1 VVLIWWCIRWPTPN
15 DIYENFIMIAC
26 LNRRLARG
34 AFLSAVVLSILA
46 VGLVHVG
53 VAIASEKPEQK
64 HERPWLMVGLS
75 TDGCSRG
82 CKHVF
87 SVIKE
92 LSGNPNGVILH
103 FSKVTPELVA
113 EMQPE
118 FIVLSPQGTPWC
130 RYSGELGVALQNF
143 LWMLPVL
150 AEDMNIPMLGI
161 CGGHQA
167 LALAFGGRVGPV
179 RAVDD
184 DCMPYSRDRQGGVV
198 PLTMTHSD
206 PIFDGVNGT
215 IRIVESHFDE
225 VKVLPPG
232 FVLLASERVSRNQ
245 IIRHPNKPVYGIQ
258 GHPEYFYGSRPEGG
272 ILLKNFL
279 KIASLHNKTVRSIE
293 DAPPQLISLGQSS
306 GHVAPVAK
314 P

>member
-1 VVLIWWCIRWPTPN
+1 MKFFLKPVVRIVLPLCIALVALFWMCRESAAG
-15 DIYENFIMIAC
+15 DESKSEN
-26 LNRRLARG
+26 R
-34 AFLSAVVLSILA
+34 
-46 VGLVHVG
+46 
-53 VAIASEKPEQK
+53 
-64 HERPWLMVGLS
+64 RPWLMVGLS

-87 SVIKE
+87 SVIKQ

-103 FSKVTPELVA
+103 FSKVTLESVM

-130 RYSGELGVALQNF
+130 RYSGELGVSLQNF
-143 LWMLPVL
+143 LWSLPVF
-150 AEDMNIPMLGI
+150 AEELNIPMLGI

-167 LALAFGGRVGPV
+167 LALAFGGKVGPV

-198 PLTMTHSD
+198 PLTVTFQD
-206 PIFDGVNGT
+206 PIFEGVAGS
-215 IRIVESHFDE
+215 IRMLESHFDE

-232 FVLLASERVSRNQ
+232 FVLLASEKVSRNQ
-245 IIRHPNKPVYGIQ
+245 IIRHPSKPVYGIQ
-258 GHPEYFYGSRPEGG
+258 GHPEHFFSNRPDGG

-279 KIASLHNKTVRSIE
+279 RIATAHNKAVKRFPE
-293 DAPPQLISLGQSS
+293 PQQLISSVEEHGQSLR
-306 GHVAPVAK
+306 
-314 P
+314 

>member
-1 VVLIWWCIRWPTPN
+1 
-15 DIYENFIMIAC
+15 MIAC
-26 LNRRLARG
+26 LNRCLARG
-34 AFLSAVVLSILA
+34 AFLSAFVLSILA
-46 VGLVHVG
+46 LGLVHVG
-53 VAIASEKPEQK
+53 VARASEKPEQQ

-87 SVIKE
+87 SVIKD

-103 FSKVTPELVA
+103 FSKVTPELIA
-113 EMQPE
+113 EMRPE

-150 AEDMNIPMLGI
+150 AEEMNIPMLGI

-215 IRIVESHFDE
+215 IRILESHFDE

-279 KIASLHNKTVRSIE
+279 KIASLHNKAVRSIVDGE
-293 DAPPQLISLGQSS
+293 PPQLISLGQSL
-306 GHVAPVAK
+306 GNVAPVAK

>member
-1 VVLIWWCIRWPTPN
+1 
-15 DIYENFIMIAC
+15 MIT
-26 LNRRLARG
+26 LFNRRFVR
-34 AFLSAVVLSILA
+34 SALVAISVVAILA
-46 VGLVHVG
+46 TGLSEIG
-53 VAIASEKPEQK
+53 IATAADKVKKED
-64 HERPWLMVGLS
+64 RPWLMVGLS

-82 CKHVF
+82 CNRVF

-92 LSGNPNGVILH
+92 LSGNPNGMIMH
-103 FSKVTPELVA
+103 FSKVTREVLA

-118 FIVLSPQGTPWC
+118 FILLSPQGTPWC

-143 LWMLPVL
+143 LWMLPVA
-150 AEDMNIPMLGI
+150 AEEMNIPMLGI

-184 DCMPYSRDRQGGVV
+184 DCMPYTHDRQGGVV
-198 PLTMTHSD
+198 PLTLTQSD

-232 FVLLASERVSRNQ
+232 FILLASEKVSPNQ
-245 IIRHPNKPVYGIQ
+245 IMRHPSKPVYGIQ
-258 GHPEYFYGSRPEGG
+258 GHPESSYSRLDGG
-272 ILLKNFL
+272 VLLKNFL
-279 KIASLHNKTVRSIE
+279 KIASVHNKTVRGL
-293 DAPPQLISLGQSS
+293 DGTPRLISLD
-306 GHVAPVAK
+306 HNAPNSEYSAK
-314 P
+314 RN

>member
-1 VVLIWWCIRWPTPN
+1 MVRIVLPLCIALIALFGMCRESAAEDQSKN
-15 DIYENFIMIAC
+15 EN
-26 LNRRLARG
+26 R
-34 AFLSAVVLSILA
+34 
-46 VGLVHVG
+46 
-53 VAIASEKPEQK
+53 
-64 HERPWLMVGLS
+64 RPWLMVGLS

-87 SVIKE
+87 SVIKQ

-103 FSKVTPELVA
+103 FSKVTLESVM

-130 RYSGELGVALQNF
+130 RYSGELGVSLQNF
-143 LWMLPVL
+143 LWSLPVF
-150 AEDMNIPMLGI
+150 AEEMNIPMLGI

-167 LALAFGGRVGPV
+167 LALAFGGKVGPV

-198 PLTMTHSD
+198 PLTVTSQD
-206 PIFDGVNGT
+206 PIFEGFAGS
-215 IRIVESHFDE
+215 IRMLESHFDE

-232 FVLLASERVSRNQ
+232 FVLLASEKVSRNQ
-245 IIRHPNKPVYGIQ
+245 IIRHPSKPVYGIQ
-258 GHPEYFYGSRPEGG
+258 GHPEHFYSNRPDGG

-279 KIASLHNKTVRSIE
+279 RIATAHNKAAKRFPE
-293 DAPPQLISLGQSS
+293 PQQLISSSVGEHGQSMR
-306 GHVAPVAK
+306 
-314 P
+314 